1 MDDFCVVLNQKI
13 CKLLSN
19 LIENLIKL
27 ELLENKINKI
37 NKIGKIKIAKIKE
50 IITKGLKERHL
61 IRINK
66 SK

>member
-19 LIENLIKL
+19 LIENLLKL

-37 NKIGKIKIAKIKE
+37 GKTKIAKIKE

-66 SK
+66 LK